1 MASKI
6 QLRRG
11 TAAEWTAANPILSQ
25 GEFGY
30 ETDTGKFKIGN
41 NSNSWTTLPY
51 VSVQGVQ
58 GTTGPAGSGTQG
70 TTGAQGA
77 TGTQGAD
84 GVQGIPGPQST
95 QGAQGAQG
103 ASGSGG
109 IDLQAVASH
118 IIPTTDI
125 TYDLGSPTNKFRD
138 LYLSSNTLH
147 LGDKKI
153 SLNAGLLEVGGSS
166 FGESGNVNGVAWVTW
181 DRYRV
186 NIRVSTGSDADTIAN
201 SIMKDDILKLDS
213 PTYGHIGIFD
223 QLTVVSNDGGIV
235 DNNDSNYKNYKI
247 TVVEEG
253 PYSPTFLPLFE
264 LVKPIFKPPQPI
276 YDIPSTSTGV
286 FALPVGTGDTNYA
299 AGTPENQRPAI
310 PPSDG
315 VIRYNSTY
323 HNIECFINGVWKKI
337 LPNGTSTITKQ
348 QFIPTPGSGVDPSQT
363 YVDGVEIYFG
373 PLLDGD
379 GLAPFNEN
387 SIMVYKGREY
397 QIPGDDYEVWY
408 SDSFVGLNPPYPPG
422 KYLKFTVAPN
432 NVTITVM
439 HGYDKI

>member
-11 TAAEWTAANPILSQ
+11 TAAEWTAANPILSEA
-25 GEFGY
+25 EFGY

-41 NSNSWTTLPY
+41 NTTAWTALSY
-51 VSVQGVQ
+51 VAIQGVQ

-109 IDLQAVASH
+109 IDLLAVASH

-125 TYDLGSPTNKFRD
+125 TYDIGSPTNKFRD

-147 LGDKKI
+147 LGDKKL

-166 FGESGNVNGVAWVTW
+166 FGESGNVDGVAWVVW
-181 DRYRV
+181 DNYQV

-201 SIMKDDILKLDS
+201 SIMKDDILKLDY
-213 PTYGHIGIFD
+213 PTDGWTGTFD

-235 DNNDSNYKNYKI
+235 DSNNSNYKNYEI
-247 TVVEEG
+247 TVVEQG
-253 PYSPTFLPLFE
+253 PFNLAFIPLFE

-276 YDIPSTSTGV
+276 YDIPSTSTGS

-299 AGTPENQRPAI
+299 PGTPENQRPAI
-310 PPSDG
+310 PPSNG

-323 HNIECFINGVWKKI
+323 HHIECFINGVWKKI

-363 YVDGVEIYFG
+363 YVDGVEIFFG

-387 SIMVYKGREY
+387 SIMVYKDREY
-397 QIPGDDYEVWY
+397 QIPGDDYEVWS
-408 SDSFVGLNPPYPPG
+408 SDDFVGISPPYPPG

-439 HGYDKI
+439 HGYDKM